1 MDNEEISAAPVEG
14 GAVPVDEP
22 QVVNLDKPAEP
33 VQETQETPLDDLD
46 ALLEAEQATDAEEV
60 EIEYEGKA
68 YKLPP
73 ELKDA
78 LLRQS
83 DYTKKTMEVAE
94 VRKTVERRESFIRA
108 GEVVRDDHARLM
120 LLDNQVRQLE
130 GADISGWTQEQIAE
144 GQRQLELLKREAGV
158 VVNEMERKVAA
169 LSEAEKAETAKLRQE
184 AIAEATKIVPKFT
197 EERRVELEQLG
208 VELGISKDDVES
220 ITDANAYKVLHYA
233 DIGMKFAKR
242 QSEAAKMKAAQAGT
256 PSARVGG
263 AADAGKPPE
272 NMTMAEYI
280 AARNSGKI

>member
-208 VELGISKDDVES
+208 VELGISKEDVES

>member
-1 MDNEEISAAPVEG
+1 MDNEEIAAAPVDG

-33 VQETQETPLDDLD
+33 AQETQETPLDDLD

-130 GADISGWTQEQIAE
+130 SADISGWTQEQIAE

-208 VELGISKDDVES
+208 VELGISKEDVES